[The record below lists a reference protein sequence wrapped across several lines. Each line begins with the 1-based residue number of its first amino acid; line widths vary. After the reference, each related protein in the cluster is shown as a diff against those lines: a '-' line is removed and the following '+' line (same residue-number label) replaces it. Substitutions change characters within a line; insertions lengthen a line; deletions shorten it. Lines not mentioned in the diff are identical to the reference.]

1 MITLNN
7 LVNTGQR
14 LEQEKNTK
22 ISMKDNEQKTVH
34 SSLLQEQ
41 LKKKQK
47 NKNKKRTIKAEIDT
61 KNFLS
66 KFGKQKCVVTNKQ
79 ILKDN
84 LSTWC
89 GVISVTD
96 EQFFD
101 KYCSLI

>member
-41 LKKKQK
+41 LKK
-47 NKNKKRTIKAEIDT
+47 NKKTRTIKAEIDT

>member
-41 LKKKQK
+41 LRKTKKTRTKKEQSRLKSIQK
-47 NKNKKRTIKAEIDT
+47 TFYPNLENKNV
-61 KNFLS
+61 L
-66 KFGKQKCVVTNKQ
+66 
-79 ILKDN
+79 
-84 LSTWC
+84 
-89 GVISVTD
+89 
-96 EQFFD
+96 
-101 KYCSLI
+101 